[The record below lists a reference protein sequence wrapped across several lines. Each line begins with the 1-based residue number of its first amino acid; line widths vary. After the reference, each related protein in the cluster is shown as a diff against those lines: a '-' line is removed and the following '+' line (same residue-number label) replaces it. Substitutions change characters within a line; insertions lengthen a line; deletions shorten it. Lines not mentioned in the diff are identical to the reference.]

1 MIVLVA
7 NLGSTSFKYKLFD
20 FSLEERVLAEGA
32 ADRIGQGGSNWEV
45 KAAGQ
50 TFEGKADLADHAA
63 AIELHLARLVEA
75 GAIDS
80 VDAVQAIGFKAV
92 HGGPISGAVEV
103 DDQVLAT
110 MEKVVPL
117 APAHN
122 PPYIA
127 AMRSFREK
135 LPGVRQVAAFETAYH
150 ATIPLARQVYG
161 VPYAWMEE
169 HGIRRYGFHGA
180 SNAYIASRMAQLAP
194 QARRLVVLHL
204 GGSCSVT
211 GIQDGKSIGT
221 SMGTTPQTG
230 VFHAARAGD
239 FDPFAILALQAA
251 GNSSEAIYGRLG
263 KAGGL
268 LGISGVSA
276 DCREVEEAAA
286 AGNPRAQL
294 AIDAF
299 VESCRHYLGAWLV
312 ALGGADAIAFTGG
325 IGQYGREI
333 REAICENLGWAGI
346 VLDREKNAAA
356 KGREETRVETG
367 DSRAQIWVLPTNE
380 ELIVG
385 RQTVAVLNPRP
396 ATAGHRS

>member
-20 FSLEERVLAEGA
+20 FSIDERVLAEGA
-32 ADRIGQGGSNWEV
+32 ADRIGQGDSHWEV
-45 KAAGQ
+45 KAAGLSV
-50 TFEGKADLADHAA
+50 EGRADLADHAA
-63 AIELHLARLVEA
+63 AIELHLARLVEI
-75 GAIDS
+75 GAIESVDS
-80 VDAVQAIGFKAV
+80 VEAIGFKAV

-103 DDQVLAT
+103 DDRVLAT

-127 AMRSFREK
+127 AMRSFRQK

-150 ATIPLARQVYG
+150 ATIPLARQTYG
-161 VPYAWMEE
+161 VPHEWMVE

-180 SNAYIASRMAQLAP
+180 SNAYIAARMAELAP

-211 GIQDGKSIGT
+211 AIRDGKSIAT

-239 FDPFAILALQAA
+239 FDPFAILALEAA
-251 GNSSEAIYGRLG
+251 GHSRAAIYEQLG

-268 LGISGVSA
+268 LGISAVSA

-286 AGNPRAQL
+286 AGDCRAQL

-325 IGQYGREI
+325 IGQHGREI

-346 VLDREKNAAA
+346 VLDRARNAAA
-356 KGREETRVETG
+356 KGREETRVEAG

-385 RQTVAVLNPRP
+385 RQTVAVLTGQH
-396 ATAGHRS
+396 AAVDA